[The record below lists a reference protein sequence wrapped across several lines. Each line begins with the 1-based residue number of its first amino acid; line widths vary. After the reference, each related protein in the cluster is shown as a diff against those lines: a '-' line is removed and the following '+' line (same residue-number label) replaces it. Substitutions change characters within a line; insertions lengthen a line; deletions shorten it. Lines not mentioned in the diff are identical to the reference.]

1 MQKITFGLLTSA
13 AILASTVLAYAQS
26 ASPIEGNP
34 SGVRPEPPVS
44 GTMVMPAFPS
54 TTGAAPNSAA
64 PNSAAPK
71 SDGTAHL
78 PGGNPDKA
86 PGSTQTHEPPAR

>member
-1 MQKITFGLLTSA
+1 MQKVSFGLLTGA
-13 AILASTVLAYAQS
+13 AILTATALAYAQS

-34 SGVRPEPPVS
+34 SAVRPAPPVS
-44 GTMVMPAFPS
+44 GAVVMPASPS

-64 PNSAAPK
+64 PK
-71 SDGTAHL
+71 EGGAHM
-78 PGGNPDKA
+78 PGGNPDRA